1 MKRGVIFLFF
11 FLIAI
16 ISVNA
21 QISSYN
27 KQDAVDWLYNNTKG
41 DESTVE
47 ISMSLLALN
56 SNGYRIDGPLTVF
69 LQRNLDSPCFP
80 KGSCTIKDT
89 SFALYSL
96 GKLNQD
102 TSKIEEWLR
111 GNLKNAEVGKWFVQI
126 TSSSQGTCSVRNGDK
141 EINVDLNENGDIVF
155 NGNNIGSWLD
165 VERYLNPIE
174 GSSDVSVNCPTLG
187 SNMIISLLRQRNSNE
202 FIIAKEVNSNTATF
216 SIDNS
221 CYGISGCNVESSFYA
236 AWALNELGKETKVT
250 PYLEDSAADNVLYNT
265 ILHKVEDK
273 EKYAS
278 KVANSQGVNG
288 DFGNNIFTTS
298 LAVDSIRENSNY
310 YSNVTKS
317 LVWLQSR
324 QVRNDVITNG
334 SIGGTKFFTGSVLYL
349 ALKEGSVTVPSQR
362 GTSGYCGDNVVDTN
376 LGEQCDLKTDTK
388 AEGAQKDCEN
398 RCDVLTCECNEVQ
411 CNSNLQCNIPRE
423 YCNTGTS
430 QCVVNSTITSCK
442 SNLDCKDNEKCD
454 IVSGGFCVPR
464 GGEVAV
470 TGCKSNS
477 DCNGINE
484 VCNIDTGR
492 CEDEEVITRPE
503 VEEVCGDGL
512 CSINENEDIC
522 AEDCKKDVGLPIWIW
537 VVVFILGLLII
548 AYIIFAK
555 FVNQAPKTRGK
566 RFSMGDNERRE
577 SPKQEYYRPLER
589 DHKDEALEREL
600 DRSIKEA
607 QDLLKRK

>member
-1 MKRGVIFLFF
+1 MKRGVIFLIF

-16 ISVNA
+16 TSVNA
-21 QISSYN
+21 QVSSYN

-41 DESTVE
+41 DESTEE

-202 FIIAKEVNSNTATF
+202 FIIAKEVSSNTATF
-216 SIDNS
+216 NIDNS
-221 CYGISGCNVESSFYA
+221 CYGLSGCNVESSFYA

-250 PYLEDSAADNVLYNT
+250 PYLEDSADNILYNS
-265 ILHKVEDK
+265 ILHKIENK

-278 KVANSQGVNG
+278 KVANLQGVNG
-288 DFGNNIFTTS
+288 NFGNNIFTTS
-298 LAVDSIRENSNY
+298 MAVDSIRENSNY

-334 SIGGTKFFTGSVLYL
+334 SIGGTKFFTGSALYL
-349 ALKEGSVTVPSQR
+349 ALKEGSVIVPSQR
-362 GTSGYCGDNVVDTN
+362 GTSGY
-376 LGEQCDLKTDTK
+376 
-388 AEGAQKDCEN
+388 
-398 RCDVLTCECNEVQ
+398 
-411 CNSNLQCNIPRE
+411 
-423 YCNTGTS
+423 
-430 QCVVNSTITSCK
+430 
-442 SNLDCKDNEKCD
+442 CKDNEKCD

-464 GGEVAV
+464 EGEVVV

-484 VCNIDTGR
+484 VCNTDTGR
-492 CEDEEVITRPE
+492 CEDKEEIKPK
-503 VEEVCGDGL
+503 VEDVCGDGL
-512 CSINENEDIC
+512 CSINESEDTC
-522 AEDCKKDVGLPIWIW
+522 AEDCKKDTGLPIWIW